1 MNKRET
7 EYFELLRQDREE
19 SASMLEKPS
28 MRGIKDS
35 VVEKYSDQAHFIY
48 ELLQNADD
56 AGASSVEFKLQ
67 KRRLLFSHNGTRHFS
82 ISNPRKENLDAVNGT
97 LGDIN
102 AITAIANSSKGKEST
117 IGKFGVGFKAV
128 FQYTMTPQIYD
139 EKFRFQISRFIVP
152 SLIENDFA
160 GREKT
165 DTLFVFPFDHPARTK
180 DEAVEEISGKLD
192 TLVFPLLFM
201 NNLKEIRFE
210 CPNHTGRY
218 EKNVEEQRV
227 TGDIVGEKIVLTR
240 TISRTSERHKL
251 WMFSRKYQGALR
263 YSVCFF
269 LDEKNRLKEEQY
281 NAFCYF
287 STKETTGLN
296 FLIHAPFLLTD
307 SREGIRVGAAN
318 NVELIRRLAAL
329 SADSLLILRDVGK
342 ESGTNYL
349 DENIFKIIPYQLPV
363 KKRGDEKSL
372 PWEEFHNS
380 IYRLFRYEKVFW
392 NNGEYK
398 SAAHA
403 YWAGNPSLH
412 RLVKDYQLQQL
423 INDKDAFWAFPQLG
437 RQDRA
442 KVFYIERV
450 IRSVISDDNLLN
462 RMSGKFIENQ
472 TQEWLSSFYTY
483 ITENAGRVKR
493 MKSVPIFLDQDR
505 RAVAAY
511 SINGQEI
518 LFLPNE
524 DVSGY
529 RMINSGLM
537 KLESAR
543 TLVRQMELR
552 KPSLED
558 EIFNLIVPQYQ
569 NNCIIDA
576 ERNLKA
582 IYKYYR
588 NCSKESETSFVG
600 KMSFCR
606 WIKYYTLSGEKGY
619 CLGKE
624 VYFYSEDLDYY
635 FDHDKRIRYVDTDE
649 YNFLPGMGNEMMILL
664 EKVGVRSIPAL
675 LESECPAS
683 ELENYAIDI
692 PEERGI
698 NTRGKRGWIHGL
710 EEALQRIEHCE
721 DLKLSV
727 ILWEYLLRIIQEKKD
742 CLGLENFMALH
753 YSVEKRRRCIKEGT
767 ITETRQVKKLKESEW
782 LFTIKVKKSSPI
794 GIQRKQLSKKYDL
807 KSEYADELLKFLGIM
822 APDSLE
828 GMMDQQQKEQWE
840 LASMLLEAGVTN
852 AELQSFLKK
861 RSKKKQNE
869 KKRES
874 EAKKR
879 ELADDILSLTPKRL
893 KKEQENTEK
902 SVSGLDE
909 DEYTPAVIDFSRKI
923 EIAKQKSA
931 DEIDRIIQVEEL
943 QAKAAS
949 SGRYSFG
956 WFKAL
961 LELELKSSG
970 SEEKT
975 GKEIDISF
983 GAIEREKNTE
993 KIFVLSKPN
1002 RYIPHVMEDLADIP
1016 MQVIT
1021 DEDTMK
1027 VVIEAAN
1034 INSYTLRVRLKDA
1047 DEMNRL
1053 NLDAVN
1059 EIKISVKNPAF
1070 LQEEL
1075 LDNFSKLA
1083 LDDAYDMQENLCEN
1097 IEFIFGPP
1105 GTGKTTYLAEKVL
1118 HSLMVGK
1125 TPRRVLVLTPTN
1137 TAADVLT
1144 QKLLSFISD
1153 TKKARDWIVRFGT
1166 TNDPVI
1172 EQSGVYREKDF
1183 PIKSLERYI
1192 TITTI
1197 ARFPYDYFME
1207 NGEKALYLRNMKWDY
1222 IVFDEAS
1229 MISLV
1234 DIIYPLYK
1242 QTPKK
1247 FIIAGDPFQ
1256 IEPITTIDL
1265 WKNENI
1271 YTLVN
1276 LDSFSDIQTVP
1287 HHYKVRLLTKQYRSI
1302 PEIGEVY
1309 SQLMYDGK
1317 IKHHRTRNSRKRLQ
1331 IKGIQGIKPVNII
1344 KFPVSKYESIYR
1356 AKRLSGK
1363 SNYQIYSALFM
1374 YEFIDYI
1381 QKNYRV
1387 KDDEQKLSVGIIA
1400 PYKAQA
1406 DLIEKLLVNSCF
1418 SKNFSVE
1425 VGTIHSFQ
1433 GGECDIIFVLF
1444 NPPRYI
1450 SSSRDIFL
1458 NKKSIINVAISR
1470 ARDYLFILMPDDET
1484 ENIEKL
1490 SLVKRVEQ
1498 ICTDTDVCAMMD
1510 TQNLEKKIFGK
1521 KDYIE
1526 SNAFSTSHQSV
1537 NVYYMPEM
1545 KYEIRSEENA
1555 VDIQIHDEFTRPK

>member
-7 EYFELLRQDREE
+7 EYFELLCRDREE
-19 SASMLEKPS
+19 SAVMLEKPS

-82 ISNPRKENLDAVNGT
+82 ISNPRKENQDAVNGT

-160 GREKT
+160 GRKEK

-201 NNLKEIRFE
+201 NNLKEIKFE

-227 TGDIVGEKIVLTR
+227 AGDIIGEKIILTR
-240 TISRTSERHKL
+240 TISRTNEQHKL
-251 WMFSRKYQGALR
+251 WMFSRKYQGSLR
-263 YSVCFF
+263 YAVCFS
-269 LDEKNRLKEEQY
+269 LDEKNKLKEEQY

-287 STKETTGLN
+287 STKEATGLK

-318 NVELIRRLAAL
+318 NIELIRKLAEL
-329 SADSLLILRDVGK
+329 SAHSLLILRDIGE

-349 DENIFKIIPYQLPV
+349 DENIFKIIPYQLSTN
-363 KKRGDEKSL
+363 KRGGEKNL
-372 PWEEFHNS
+372 PWEEFYNS
-380 IYRLFRYEKVFW
+380 IYRVFRNEKVFW

-403 YWAGNPSLH
+403 YWAGNPLLH

-423 INDKDAFWAFPQLG
+423 VNDKDAFWAFPQLG
-437 RQDRA
+437 KQDRA
-442 KVFYIERV
+442 KAFYIERV
-450 IRSVISDDNLLN
+450 IRSVISDDNLLS
-462 RMSGKFIENQ
+462 RMSGKFIEKQ
-472 TQEWLSSFYTY
+472 TWEWLNSFYTY
-483 ITENAGRVKR
+483 ISENAGRVKR
-493 MKSVPIFLDQDR
+493 IKSVPIFLDQDC

-511 SINGQEI
+511 STNGQEI
-518 LFLPNE
+518 LFLPNN

-529 RMINSGLM
+529 RMINSELM
-537 KLESAR
+537 KLESVRSLAR
-543 TLVRQMELR
+543 QLELR
-552 KPSLED
+552 KPLLED
-558 EIFNLIVPQYQ
+558 EILNLIVPQYQ
-569 NNCIIDA
+569 NGCISDT
-576 ERNLKA
+576 ERNLRA

-588 NCSKESETSFVG
+588 NCSKEAETSFVS
-600 KMSFCR
+600 KMSSCR
-606 WIKYYTLSGEKGY
+606 WIKYYTLGGEDGY

-624 VYFYSEDLDYY
+624 AYFYSEDLDYY
-635 FDHDKRIRYVDTDE
+635 FDQDKYIRYVNMRE
-649 YNFLPGMGNEMMILL
+649 YDFLPGMGKEMVSLL
-664 EKVGVRSIPAL
+664 EKVGVRNIPAL
-675 LESECPAS
+675 RKTECQAS
-683 ELENYAIDI
+683 EVEKYVTDI
-692 PEERGI
+692 PDERGI
-698 NTRGKRGWIHGL
+698 HTEGKMGWIHGI
-710 EEALQRIEHCE
+710 EEVLQRVVARE
-721 DLKLSV
+721 DEKLSV
-727 ILWEYLLRIIQEKKD
+727 ILWEYLLLLIQEKKD
-742 CLGLENFMALH
+742 SLELENYMGLH
-753 YSVEKRRRCIKEGT
+753 YSIEKRHRCIKEGT
-767 ITETRQVKKLKESEW
+767 IIETQQVKKLRESEW
-782 LFTIKVKKSSPI
+782 LFTIKGKKASPN
-794 GIQRKQLSKKYDL
+794 GIQKKQLSKKYNL
-807 KSEYADELLKFLGIM
+807 KSEYADELMKFLGIM
-822 APDSLE
+822 DSDSLE
-828 GMMDQQQKEQWE
+828 GMMDYQQREKWE

-861 RSKKKQNE
+861 RSRKKQSE
-869 KKRES
+869 IKREV
-874 EAKKR
+874 EVKKR

-893 KKEQENTEK
+893 KTEQENIEK
-902 SVSGLDE
+902 SSSTLDE
-909 DEYTPAVIDFSRKI
+909 DEYIPAVIDFSRKI

-931 DEIDRIIQVEEL
+931 DEIDRIVQVEEL
-943 QAKAAS
+943 QAKATS
-949 SGRYSFG
+949 SGKYSFG

-970 SEEKT
+970 SEDKQ

-993 KIFVLSKPN
+993 KLFVLSKPN
-1002 RYIPHVMEDLADIP
+1002 RYIPHVMEDIADIP

-1021 DEDTMK
+1021 DEGITK

-1034 INSYTLRVRLKDA
+1034 INSYTLRVRIKNA
-1047 DEMNRL
+1047 DDMNKL
-1053 NLDAVN
+1053 NLEDIEEV
-1059 EIKISVKNPAF
+1059 KISVKNPVF

-1075 LDNFSKLA
+1075 LNSFLKLT
-1083 LDDAYDMQENLCEN
+1083 LDDAYDMQKNLCEN

-1118 HSLMVGK
+1118 YPLMAGK
-1125 TPRRVLVLTPTN
+1125 TPYKVLVLTPTN

-1144 QKLLSFISD
+1144 QKLLSVISD
-1153 TKKARDWIVRFGT
+1153 TKNAQDWIVRFGS
-1166 TNDPVI
+1166 TNDPDI
-1172 EQSGVYREKDF
+1172 EQSGIYREKNF
-1183 PIKSLERYI
+1183 PIKALERYI

-1229 MISLV
+1229 MIALPN
-1234 DIIYPLYK
+1234 IIYPLYK
-1242 QTPKK
+1242 KTPKK

-1276 LDSFSDIQTVP
+1276 LDSFSDFQTIP
-1287 HHYKVRLLTKQYRSI
+1287 HPYKVKLLTKQYRSV

-1309 SQLMYDGK
+1309 SRLIYDGK
-1317 IKHHRTRNSRKRLQ
+1317 IKHHRAKNSRKALQ

-1344 KFPVSKYESIYR
+1344 KFPVSKYESIYQ

-1381 QKNYRV
+1381 QKNYRI
-1387 KDDEQKLSVGIIA
+1387 KDDEQKVSVGIIA

-1406 DLIEKLLVNSCF
+1406 DLIEKLLANRCF
-1418 SKNFSVE
+1418 LKDFSIK

-1470 ARDYLFILMPDDET
+1470 AKDYLFILMPDDET
-1484 ENIEKL
+1484 ENIENL
-1490 SLVKRVEQ
+1490 SLVKQVEL
-1498 ICTDTDVCAMMD
+1498 ICTDTDVCAIMD
-1510 TQNLEKKIFGK
+1510 TQTLEKKIFGK

-1526 SNAFSTSHQSV
+1526 NNAFSTSHQSV
-1537 NVYYMPEM
+1537 NVYCKPEM

-1555 VDIQIHDEFTRPK
+1555 IDIQIHDEFTKSK